1 MKEYL
6 YKQLS
11 IAPDSK
17 LTNLTRAIYFVILLS
32 IITIVLESEP
42 SISSGNE
49 SKFLTLNYIFG
60 FIFLIEYICRLYA
73 VGLNPQYSGFLGRI
87 KYIFSFYAIIDLI
100 SFAPF
105 LLLPIFGIPTTSESF
120 LLRLFRIL
128 RLFSL
133 LKTSRHATGLI
144 LIGRVIMDKRYEL
157 IFAILMTFV
166 IIFIS
171 AICLYLAE
179 GHISPEEFG
188 SIPRALWWSS
198 VTLTTIGYGDIVPST
213 VLGKILT
220 IIITVASIGIVA
232 IPTGILAAGFSEAVS
247 ELKNRKDN

>member
-1 MKEYL
+1 VKKYL
-6 YKQLS
+6 YNQLS
-11 IAPDSK
+11 IDPNSK

-60 FIFLIEYICRLYA
+60 LIFLIEYICRLYA

-87 KYIFSFYAIIDLI
+87 KYFFSFYALIDLI

-105 LLLPIFGIPTTSESF
+105 LLFPTANESF
-120 LLRLFRIL
+120 LLRLFRML
-128 RLFSL
+128 RLFAL
-133 LKTSRHATGLI
+133 LKTSRNASGLI
-144 LIGRVIMDKRYEL
+144 LIGKVIMAKKYEL
-157 IFAILMTFV
+157 IFSILITFMV
-166 IIFIS
+166 VFIS

-179 GHISPEEFG
+179 GEIYPEAFG

-198 VTLTTIGYGDIVPST
+198 VTLTTIGYGDIVPIT

-220 IIITVASIGIVA
+220 IIITIASIGIVA
-232 IPTGILAAGFSEAVS
+232 IPTGILAAGFSEALS
-247 ELKNRKDN
+247 ELKSRKDNRKDN

>member
-1 MKEYL
+1 MKKYL
-6 YKQLS
+6 YNQLS
-11 IAPDSK
+11 IDPNSK
-17 LTNLTRAIYFVILLS
+17 LTNLTRAIYFAILLS
-32 IITIVLESEP
+32 ITSIVLESEP

-49 SKFLTLNYIFG
+49 SKFLILNYIFG

-87 KYIFSFYAIIDLI
+87 KYFFSFYALIDLI

-105 LLLPIFGIPTTSESF
+105 LLFPTANESF
-120 LLRLFRIL
+120 LLRLFRML
-128 RLFSL
+128 RLFAL
-133 LKTSRHATGLI
+133 LKTSRNASGLI
-144 LIGRVIMDKRYEL
+144 LIGKVIMAKKYEL
-157 IFAILMTFV
+157 IFSILITFV
-166 IIFIS
+166 VVFIS

-179 GHISPEEFG
+179 GEIYPEAFG

-220 IIITVASIGIVA
+220 IIITIASIGIVA
-232 IPTGILAAGFSEAVS
+232 IPTGILAAGFSEALS
-247 ELKNRKDN
+247 ELKSYCLNSITL

>member
-17 LTNLTRAIYFVILLS
+17 LTNLSRVIYIFILLS

-42 SISSGNE
+42 SISFGNE
-49 SKFLTLNYIFG
+49 STFLTINYIFG

-73 VGLNPQYSGFLGRI
+73 VGLNPEYSGFAGRI

-105 LLLPIFGIPTTSESF
+105 LLFPTASESF
-120 LLRLFRIL
+120 LLRVFRVL

-133 LKTSRHATGLI
+133 LKTSKHATGLI
-144 LIGRVIMDKRYEL
+144 LIGNVIRDKLYEL
-157 IFAILMTFV
+157 MFAIMLTFG

-171 AICLYLAE
+171 AVCLYLAE
-179 GHISPEEFG
+179 GEIQPEAFG
-188 SIPRALWWSS
+188 SIPRSLWWAT
-198 VTLTTIGYGDIVPST
+198 VTLTTIGYGDIVPIT
-213 VLGKILT
+213 AIGKILT
-220 IIITVASIGIVA
+220 ILITVASIGIVA
-232 IPTGILAAGFSEAVS
+232 IPTGILAAGFSEALS
-247 ELKNRKDN
+247 ELKKGKDK

>member
-105 LLLPIFGIPTTSESF
+105 LLFPTDGGESF

-157 IFAILMTFV
+157 IFAITMTFV

-179 GHISPEEFG
+179 GHISPDKFG
-188 SIPRALWWSS
+188 SIPKALWWSS

-232 IPTGILAAGFSEAVS
+232 IPTGILAAGFSEALS

>member
-32 IITIVLESEP
+32 IISIVLESES
-42 SISSGNE
+42 SISSDNE
-49 SKFLTLNYIFG
+49 DIFRILNYIFG
-60 FIFLIEYICRLYA
+60 FIFLTEYICRLYA

-133 LKTSRHATGLI
+133 LKTSRNATGLI

-179 GHISPEEFG
+179 GHINPEAFG

-220 IIITVASIGIVA
+220 IIITVASIGIIA

>member
-17 LTNLTRAIYFVILLS
+17 LTYLTRAIYFVILLS

-60 FIFLIEYICRLYA
+60 FIFLTEYICRLYA

-87 KYIFSFYAIIDLI
+87 KYFFSFYAIIDLI

-105 LLLPIFGIPTTSESF
+105 FLLPFFGMEGSESF

-157 IFAILMTFV
+157 IFAITMTFV

-220 IIITVASIGIVA
+220 IIITVASIGIIA
-232 IPTGILAAGFSEAVS
+232 IPTGILAAGFSEALS